1 MRSGGFLDVYKEEKR
16 PQFETL
22 FGGISVGKRIL
33 HYSRNQTVFTQGDE
47 AAAVYYI
54 LQGQVRV
61 TVVSFAGKEAT
72 LSVMGPQEFVGMEC
86 LSGQCQRLGTASTL
100 EPSELIRIE
109 KNVMLQ
115 ALREQPQLFDFFLSR
130 LLNHNLSLQKD
141 LCTQIFDPSERRL
154 MRVLLKL
161 SRFGQPCDE
170 CVQLRKISHDTLATM
185 VGTTRS
191 RVTYFMNKFKKMGVV
206 GYGKGI
212 QFDPSRLSHVLQ
224 ED

>member
-1 MRSGGFLDVYKEEKR
+1 MNNSGPLVVSKEQNKC
-16 PQFETL
+16 QFENL
-22 FGGISVGKRIL
+22 LAGINVGKRLL
-33 HYSRNQTVFTQGDE
+33 HYSRNQTVFAQGDE

-54 LQGQVRV
+54 QQGQVRV

-72 LSVMGPQEFVGMEC
+72 LSVMGSQEFLGMEC
-86 LSGQCQRLGTASTL
+86 LSSQCQRLGTASTL
-100 EPSELIRIE
+100 EPSELFRIE

-115 ALREQPQLFDFFLSR
+115 ALRDQPQLFDFFLSC
-130 LLNHNLSLQKD
+130 LLNHTLSLQKD

-191 RVTYFMNKFKKMGVV
+191 RVTYFMNKLKKMGVID
-206 GYGKGI
+206 YGKGI
-212 QFDPSRLSHVLQ
+212 QLDPSRLSHVLQ

>member
-1 MRSGGFLDVYKEEKR
+1 MNNAGILVASEEESKT
-16 PQFETL
+16 QFENL
-22 FGGISVGKRIL
+22 LAGISVGKRL
-33 HYSRNQTVFTQGDE
+33 LRYSRNQTVFAQGDE

-54 LQGQVRV
+54 QQGQVRL

-72 LSVMGPQEFVGMEC
+72 LSVMGPQEFLGVEC
-86 LSGQCQRLGTASTL
+86 LSNQRQRLGTASTL
-100 EPSELIRIE
+100 EPSELIRID

-115 ALREQPQLFDFFLSR
+115 ALRDQPRLFDFFLSR
-130 LLNHNLSLQKD
+130 LLNHTLSLQKD

-191 RVTYFMNKFKKMGVV
+191 RVTYFMNKFKKMGVID
-206 GYGKGI
+206 YGKGI
-212 QFDPSRLSHVLQ
+212 QLDPSRLSHALQ
-224 ED
+224 DD

>member
-1 MRSGGFLDVYKEEKR
+1 MNNAGILVASEAESKT
-16 PQFETL
+16 QFENL
-22 FGGISVGKRIL
+22 LAGISVGKRLL
-33 HYSRNQTVFTQGDE
+33 HYTKNQTVFAQGDE
-47 AAAVYYI
+47 AGAVYYI
-54 LQGQVRV
+54 QQGQVRM

-72 LSVMGPQEFVGMEC
+72 LSVMGPQEFLGMEC
-86 LSGQCQRLGTASTL
+86 LSNQRLRLGTASTL

-115 ALREQPQLFDFFLSR
+115 ALHEHSQLFDFFLSR
-130 LLNHNLSLQKD
+130 LLNQTLSLQKD

-161 SRFGQPCDE
+161 SRFGQPCE
-170 CVQLRKISHDTLATM
+170 EHIQLRKISHDTLATM

-191 RVTYFMNKFKKMGVV
+191 RVTYFMNKFKKMGVID
-206 GYGKGI
+206 YGKGI
-212 QFDPSRLSHVLQ
+212 QLDPSRLSHALQ

>member
-1 MRSGGFLDVYKEEKR
+1 MNKGGISVAYKEESR
-16 PQFETL
+16 PQFECL
-22 FGGISVGKRIL
+22 FGGVSVGKRQL
-33 HYSRNQTVFTQGDE
+33 HFSRNQTIFSQGDE
-47 AAAVYYI
+47 ANAVYYI
-54 LQGQVRV
+54 LQGQVRM

-86 LSGQCQRLGTASTL
+86 LSSQCQRLGTASAL

-115 ALREQPQLFDFFLSR
+115 ALREQPQILDFFLSS
-130 LLNHNLSLQKD
+130 LLNHTLSLQKD

-161 SRFGQPCDE
+161 SRFGKPDNE

-191 RVTYFMNKFKKMGVV
+191 RVTYFMNKFKKMGVIE
-206 GYGKGI
+206 YGKGI
-212 QFDPSRLSHVLQ
+212 QLDTSRLSNVLQ